1 VIKTCARQLR
11 TGFARAY
18 ALDFGAVLSMAE
30 AMGAPLWMVAELLPD
45 VESAL
50 IAAMT
55 KSSDTDGGD
64 E

>member
-11 TGFARAY
+11 TGFAGAY

-30 AMGAPLWMVAELLPD
+30 AMGAPLWMVAEVLPD

-55 KSSDTDGGD
+55 KSSDSDGGD